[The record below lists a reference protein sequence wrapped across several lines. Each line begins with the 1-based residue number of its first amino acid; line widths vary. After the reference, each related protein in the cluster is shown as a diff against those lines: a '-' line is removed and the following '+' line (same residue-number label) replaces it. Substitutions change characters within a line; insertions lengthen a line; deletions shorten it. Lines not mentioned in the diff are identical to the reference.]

1 MLFTPHQHHR
11 YQLWNARRCAFVLGI
26 SMFLFFSA
34 VFLCAM
40 SIQVR
45 PSAEINTTASHD
57 LSSVTQMR
65 IIKQDGSIDLL
76 SFRCDKLPR
85 HYPDLTLTPEQNDS
99 KSSFVLFQAR
109 SLWQFMWERW

>member
-1 MLFTPHQHHR
+1 
-11 YQLWNARRCAFVLGI
+11 
-26 SMFLFFSA
+26 
-34 VFLCAM
+34 M

-45 PSAEINTTASHD
+45 PSAEITTTASQQGILVTLVDPIPAEKHD